1 MEKVLA
7 FFIPSFFS
15 PSLSG
20 GGVTCKPALN
30 LLESPKFLAFLNLSF
45 LELSHEKRSREK
57 TKIQQHYR
65 CHYRGFN

>member
-7 FFIPSFFS
+7 FFS

-20 GGVTCKPALN
+20 GGGVIYKLTLN